1 MDNNK
6 NRPES
11 NEEMRK
17 TYFEKSSE
25 TGIEYE
31 MKIDDKDNKDND
43 IDKMNTQDVEEHFG
57 LMMLMQNLQQR

>member
-17 TYFEKSSE
+17 TYFENSSE
-25 TGIEYE
+25 IGIEYE

-43 IDKMNTQDVEEHFG
+43 IDKMNTQEVEEHFG
-57 LMMLMQNLQQR
+57 IMMLMQNLQQR